1 MATPAPPPGQV
12 EEAVGEMVQSR
23 VHEEER
29 EKADADPASVSVNLK
44 NYDARLILTSTKMS

>member
-23 VHEEER
+23 AVAEER

-44 NYDARLILTSTKMS
+44 N